1 MSSDMFHIAAKAKHF
16 SDFLCRVLPIVSS
29 VSTLNR
35 GGYTYCRGLM
45 RIAEFLS
52 HLRDKK
58 PPVSG
63 WCSIMKNDRLRKNYD
78 DIDNLKDVLKAHS
91 GQTSHI
97 AQDIDSFESDIDIPE
112 DIDVDEALTFP
123 HPKHKKAEEEVVLL
137 GSPDPTGADEDQ
149 DDWMHQ
155 EFLPS
160 DYSEGF
166 DEMIS
171 TSPEDDEDGE
181 MQSRVHN
188 KSLISMEQIA
198 EEKEFEVMPKKFTS
212 KENE

>member
-1 MSSDMFHIAAKAKHF
+1 
-16 SDFLCRVLPIVSS
+16 
-29 VSTLNR
+29 
-35 GGYTYCRGLM
+35 
-45 RIAEFLS
+45 
-52 HLRDKK
+52 
-58 PPVSG
+58 
-63 WCSIMKNDRLRKNYD
+63 MKNDRLRKNYD